1 MTRGFTEFVPIPLPG
16 PEGGTALE
24 AGRSP
29 IDEHRAMVAVSRL
42 MLSGSIPHIQI
53 PWTRVGR
60 EAAATLLQSGG
71 DDLGGTLLDGR
82 VLPEAGIEHGL
93 ELPVADAKRIAAR
106 LFRPFRLRTTDYRE
120 STDRAPR

>member
-1 MTRGFTEFVPIPLPG
+1 MPLV
-16 PEGGTALE
+16 
-24 AGRSP
+24 AGRAP

-42 MLSGSIPHIQI
+42 LLSGSIPHVQI

-60 EAAATLLQSGG
+60 EASAVLLQSGG

-82 VLPEAGIEHGL
+82 VKPEAGIEYGI
-93 ELPVADAKRIAAR
+93 ELPVAVASAIAAR

-120 STDRAPR
+120 PPPREARR